1 MEGPTVLVALLFRI
15 VRRAGAGAV
24 LSLLLLLMA
33 SNSVAAGLAEIIRG
47 LDALPLLTT
56 ATSAMLIAWLL
67 ARSPLPV
74 GLVGVLA
81 LVLGVTI
88 VFLHVGHLSGNLME
102 FIGAL
107 ADAGA
112 GTWRRLLAGH
122 PEGVL
127 SWQLPAQSLVE
138 MKAAAQTLLARMWKW
153 LLALASSESPY
164 DPIAAALGW
173 NLILWAVVAWAAVAV
188 RRYRRALL
196 GVAPAGALLVSAL
209 SYSRGSPASL
219 LALLITTLPLV
230 AVVSHSTRQHRWQTD
245 SIDYPSDIG
254 LDLAVVVIGLTLTLV
269 TASVLSPNLS
279 IRQAVNSA
287 RQWLQG
293 PADQTER
300 IAGSLGLQR
309 QSVSATA
316 LDRVRAPGLPRRH
329 LIGSGPELSE
339 QVVLLIRTDP
349 MSTGPRPPYHWRA
362 LTYDQ
367 YTGSGW
373 FTGRTET
380 LSYGVTEP
388 AGEPPETPH
397 RIIHQE
403 VRVEGEPDDLLYATG
418 TLLAADPKY
427 RVSWRAPPAAGEGD
441 VFGATISARNYQADS
456 WIPNVTEAQLRAAGA
471 DYPSWVRSRY
481 LALPRNVPARVHALA
496 RKLTATAA
504 TPFDQAQAIE
514 DHLRTYT
521 YSLDLPDPPIS
532 QDTVDYFLF
541 DLQRGYCDY
550 YATAM
555 VVLARAAG
563 LPARLVVGYASGA
576 YDEVTD
582 RYVVTEAD
590 AHSWAEIYFPPYG
603 WIEFEPT
610 AAAPAIDRPDDI
622 PLVDTPK
629 VAGEARET
637 GALAGRL
644 ARIARSWWPV
654 VALPIAAAIAWLLS
668 DSWRLRRLSPL
679 RAEATLYRRLLR
691 FGQRMAVPVRPA
703 DTPYEFAA
711 LLIARLAQLAQ
722 GQRRQIAIAP
732 AIDDATALTY
742 LYVRQRY
749 GPHPPNVTAQTQA
762 IQTWRRLHWRL
773 WFAWVWHLLSRRA

>member
-1 MEGPTVLVALLFRI
+1 
-15 VRRAGAGAV
+15 
-24 LSLLLLLMA
+24 
-33 SNSVAAGLAEIIRG
+33 
-47 LDALPLLTT
+47 
-56 ATSAMLIAWLL
+56 
-67 ARSPLPV
+67 
-74 GLVGVLA
+74 
-81 LVLGVTI
+81 
-88 VFLHVGHLSGNLME
+88 ME

-107 ADAGA
+107 AGAGA
-112 GTWRRLLAGH
+112 ETWRRLLAGH
-122 PEGVL
+122 PDKVL
-127 SWQLPAQSLVE
+127 SWRLPAQSLVE
-138 MKAAAQTLLARMWKW
+138 LRAAAQTLLARIWKW
-153 LLALASSESPY
+153 LLALASSESRY
-164 DPIAAALGW
+164 DPIAAALAW
-173 NLILWAVVAWAAVAV
+173 NLLLWAVVAWAAVAV
-188 RRYRRALL
+188 RRYRRPLL

-209 SYSRGSPASL
+209 SYSRGSPTTL
-219 LALLITTLPLV
+219 LALLITTLPLM
-230 AVVSHSTRQHRWQTD
+230 AVVSHSTRQHRWQAD

-254 LDLAVVVIGLTLTLV
+254 LDLAVVVIGLTLTLA

-287 RQWLQG
+287 RHLLQG
-293 PADQTER
+293 PTDQAER

-309 QSVSATA
+309 KSVSAAA

-339 QVVLLIRTDP
+339 QIVLLIRTDP
-349 MSTGPRPPYHWRA
+349 MSTSPRAPYHWRA

-380 LSYGVTEP
+380 LSYGATEP
-388 AGEPPETPH
+388 AGQPPETTH

-403 VRVEGEPDDLLYATG
+403 VRVEEEPDDLLYATG
-418 TLLAADPKY
+418 TLLAADPRY
-427 RVSWRAPPAAGEGD
+427 WVSWRVPPAAGAGD
-441 VFGATISARNYQADS
+441 AFGATISARNYQVDS

-481 LALPRNVPARVHALA
+481 LALPRSVPARVHTLA

-504 TPFDQAQAIE
+504 TAFDQAQAIE
-514 DHLRTYT
+514 DHLRTYA
-521 YSLDLPDPPIS
+521 YSLDLPDPPIG
-532 QDTVDYFLF
+532 QDIVDYFLF

-563 LPARLVVGYASGA
+563 LPSRLVVGYASGA

-582 RYVVTEAD
+582 RFVVTEAD

-610 AAAPAIDRPDDI
+610 AAARAIDRPDDI
-622 PLVDTPK
+622 PLADTRK
-629 VAGEARET
+629 VAGEAREA

-654 VALPIAAAIAWLLS
+654 IALPTAAAIAWLLS
-668 DSWRLRRLSPL
+668 DSWRLRRLSPS

-691 FGQRMAVPVRPA
+691 FGHRMGVPVRAA
-703 DTPYEFAA
+703 DTPFEFAA
-711 LLIARLAQLAQ
+711 LLIERLAHLAQ
-722 GQRRQIAIAP
+722 GQRRKIAIAP
-732 AIDDATALTY
+732 AMDDATALTC

-749 GPHPPNVTAQTQA
+749 GPHAPNVTAQTQA
-762 IQTWRRLHWRL
+762 IQTWRRLRWRL
-773 WFAWVWHLLSRRA
+773 WLAWVWNLLSRRT